1 MTPDWWKPLA
11 NEENPVEW
19 TLNKKKIQETWKT
32 HNMTKKLVKT
42 VEKLFQLHIVNDI
55 HPSKG
60 DILKN
65 DAIYYSE
72 TTQ

>member
-1 MTPDWWKPLA
+1 M
-11 NEENPVEW
+11 
-19 TLNKKKIQETWKT
+19 NKKKIQETWKT

>member
-1 MTPDWWKPLA
+1 MKTAGKWRKPGG
-11 NEENPVEW
+11 NEPW
-19 TLNKKKIQETWKT
+19 IKKKIQETWKT

-65 DAIYYSE
+65 NAIYYSE